1 MDPLGPSLAGRV
13 WVGRKP
19 REMSQVASQAIST
32 AVDYVK
38 APLVY
43 KGKVRELYDLGEHF
57 LIVVTDRISAFDYV
71 LDPAIPDKGNVL
83 NSLSAYWFEQT
94 AAMQPNH
101 VVHTDVNKLGDVITE
116 PELLR
121 NRIMVTKKAE
131 RIDIE
136 CVVRGYITGNGWRQ
150 YQQKQSING
159 IELPAGLRKNERFP
173 QPIFTPAAKNDV
185 GHDEDISFERMEELV
200 GKEIA
205 AELRDRS
212 IKLYEFAHS
221 YCAERG
227 IVLADCKFEFGII
240 NGKVILID
248 EIFTPDSSRFWATDK
263 YELDTEID
271 SMDKEPVRTYLLSTD
286 WDKNSKP
293 DPLPAPVVEETT
305 QRYLEIYRRL
315 TGTELR

>member
-1 MDPLGPSLAGRV
+1 
-13 WVGRKP
+13 
-19 REMSQVASQAIST
+19 VASQAIST

-43 KGKVRELYDLGEHF
+43 KGKVRELYELGEHF